1 MNIFIL
7 IMLVFTFLGLLD
19 KILNNKMGL
28 CESFDQGISTMGT
41 LALSMLGFYCI
52 AVTLVSHH
60 VEEITAFSQ
69 MFHIDP
75 SIMIG
80 CLLAPD
86 LGGYNIIHTLSN
98 QEGMV
103 VLAGL
108 ILTST
113 VGTVISFQLP
123 LFLTAL
129 DQKDVQFYIR
139 GLIYGMIVVPVVLIP
154 LGLILK
160 IEHLL
165 FVLLPVF
172 VICLMLVLGLV
183 FMQKATMRF
192 LTCFGQAI
200 RILSIVFF
208 MMVILTCYYDGFGL
222 TSMKLIQE
230 GMMIVLKCSMIVIG
244 SMILCDLILKYFSC
258 YIDKLA
264 DFLGVNHYSIM
275 GLFLQL
281 ATSVAVFPIFSKMDK
296 RGKILNGAMSVS
308 GAYVLGAQLGF
319 IASVDS
325 LHVGL
330 YICAKLLGGILAM
343 ALVYMFERKEAIKK

>member
-1 MNIFIL
+1 
-7 IMLVFTFLGLLD
+7 
-19 KILNNKMGL
+19 
-28 CESFDQGISTMGT
+28 
-41 LALSMLGFYCI
+41 
-52 AVTLVSHH
+52 
-60 VEEITAFSQ
+60 
-69 MFHIDP
+69 
-75 SIMIG
+75 
-80 CLLAPD
+80 
-86 LGGYNIIHTLSN
+86 
-98 QEGMV
+98 
-103 VLAGL
+103 
-108 ILTST
+108 
-113 VGTVISFQLP
+113 
-123 LFLTAL
+123 
-129 DQKDVQFYIR
+129 
-139 GLIYGMIVVPVVLIP
+139 
-154 LGLILK
+154 
-160 IEHLL
+160 
-165 FVLLPVF
+165 
-172 VICLMLVLGLV
+172 
-183 FMQKATMRF
+183 MQKATMRF
-192 LTCFGQAI
+192 LTWFGQAI

>member
-129 DQKDVQFYIR
+129 DQKDVQFYI
-139 GLIYGMIVVPVVLIP
+139 
-154 LGLILK
+154 
-160 IEHLL
+160 
-165 FVLLPVF
+165 
-172 VICLMLVLGLV
+172 LV
-183 FMQKATMRF
+183 
-192 LTCFGQAI
+192 
-200 RILSIVFF
+200 
-208 MMVILTCYYDGFGL
+208 
-222 TSMKLIQE
+222 
-230 GMMIVLKCSMIVIG
+230 
-244 SMILCDLILKYFSC
+244 
-258 YIDKLA
+258 
-264 DFLGVNHYSIM
+264 N
-275 GLFLQL
+275 
-281 ATSVAVFPIFSKMDK
+281 
-296 RGKILNGAMSVS
+296 
-308 GAYVLGAQLGF
+308 
-319 IASVDS
+319 
-325 LHVGL
+325 
-330 YICAKLLGGILAM
+330 
-343 ALVYMFERKEAIKK
+343 